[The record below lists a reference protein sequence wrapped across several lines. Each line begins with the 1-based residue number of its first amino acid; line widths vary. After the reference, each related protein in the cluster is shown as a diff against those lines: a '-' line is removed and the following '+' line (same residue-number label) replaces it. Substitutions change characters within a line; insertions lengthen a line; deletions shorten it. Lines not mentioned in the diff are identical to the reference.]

1 MITIVCID
9 ELCERL
15 NAAIAATLTG
25 NTFPYVRLVVDGE
38 VMKVTSHLGNLR
50 YTGTVTIVRRE
61 GDQDSTALVNGSA
74 LAKYLETVDTASVP
88 IKWYDDSVKLYDGC
102 GAFTAT
108 SLRVSPSA
116 APSVNADA
124 VEVRGMPWDIA
135 EGLST
140 DARVRL
146 RILGS
151 EVMLEGFDGTK
162 YCSARVATCGGCTD
176 VDACAYITA
185 EAAQFMARHFDAER
199 SQFIR
204 VGVEYIEVSD
214 GKSEAVIPTA
224 GNDIFPAVHEVNT
237 HIAVDQRRIIL
248 AAQRA
253 RAVYGHLSNG
263 RASIRIEKT
272 GVVIA
277 CDWFSTSA
285 HSVVAE
291 RADEGLKEAKCTV
304 DADALLWALR
314 LVDDEEGNGIGIA
327 LQFGRLAIV
336 GATRVAVIPEII

>member
-1 MITIVCID
+1 MITIVCTD
-9 ELCERL
+9 ELRERL
-15 NAAIAATLTG
+15 RSAIAATLTG
-25 NTFPYVRLVVDGE
+25 NTFPYVRLVVDDKG
-38 VMKVTSHLGNLR
+38 MRVTSHLGNLR
-50 YTGTVTIVRRE
+50 YSGNVTIVKRE
-61 GDQDSTALVNGSA
+61 GDQNSTALVNGSA
-74 LAKYLETVDTASVP
+74 LERYLETVDTASVP
-88 IKWYDDSVKLYDGC
+88 IKWYDDSIMLYDGC
-102 GAFTAT
+102 GAFTST
-108 SLRVSPSA
+108 SFRVSPSA
-116 APSVNADA
+116 SPSVNADA
-124 VEVRGMPWDIA
+124 VEVRGMPWDIS

-151 EVMLEGFDGTK
+151 EVMLEGFDGAK

-204 VGVEYIEVSD
+204 IGAEYIEITD
-214 GKSEAVIPTA
+214 GKCEALIPIA
-224 GNDIFPAVHEVNT
+224 GNDIFPAVHDVNT

-253 RAVYGHLSNG
+253 RAVYGNLSNG
-263 RASIRIEKT
+263 RASIRIDKA
-272 GVVIA
+272 GIRIA
-277 CDWFSTSA
+277 SDWFSKSE

-336 GATRVAVIPEII
+336 GATRMAVIPEVI